1 LNDRKRCVKE
11 MAQPIKVAMM
21 NQELKIK
28 LLMTLLLAAM
38 TVIANGC
45 GITSS
50 STAKETVAAPPATAT
65 AATTEAT
72 ESAIRFLEDRV
83 RRDPDDF
90 IAYNKLAAYY
100 LQRQR
105 ETGSVNYLTLATKA
119 AHASLTAMPS
129 EQNVGGLAALATAEF
144 AAHEFV
150 AARDHAAQLIALER
164 KKSYPYE
171 MFGDALSELGD
182 YDQATTAYAKMVE
195 IGGRSVSIETRL
207 ARADLLRGKAD
218 SAVERL
224 TFALA
229 LASAQPSPARETVA
243 WIRWQLG
250 EIAFVMGDY
259 TKAEQHY
266 RDALTTFPDY
276 YRALGGLGRAL
287 AAKGDLPGA
296 IASLE
301 RAIQVIPDPTFVA
314 ALGDLYKLAGRDQ
327 EAAAQYALVEQ
338 IGKLSVANGL
348 LYNRQ
353 MALFYADHDMKPD
366 DAYTQA
372 TREYA
377 DRRDI
382 YGADAVAWTSLKVG
396 KITEA
401 QAAVKEALRLGT
413 RDARLLYHAGMVALA
428 ANDQQTARDYLTRA
442 LALSPQF
449 DLLQAAKAK
458 QALQALGD

>member
-1 LNDRKRCVKE
+1 
-11 MAQPIKVAMM
+11 M
-21 NQELKIK
+21 NQELRIK
-28 LLMTLLLAAM
+28 LLITLLIA
-38 TVIANGC
+38 TVAVTVTGC
-45 GITSS
+45 GITSPV
-50 STAKETVAAPPATAT
+50 TAKDTVTPPATTLPAN
-65 AATTEAT
+65 TETT

-83 RRDPDDF
+83 RRDPEDF
-90 IAYNKLAAYY
+90 IAYNKLAACY

-105 ETGSVNYLTLATKA
+105 ETGSVNFLTLTEKA
-119 AHASLTAMPS
+119 ARASLSAMPA
-129 EQNVGGLAALATAEF
+129 EQNVGGLAMLASAEF
-144 AAHEFV
+144 AAHEFLS
-150 AARDHAAQLIALER
+150 ARDHALKLIALEK

-171 MFGDALSELGD
+171 MLGEALSELGE
-182 YDQATTAYAKMVE
+182 YDQATTAYEKMAA

-207 ARADLLRGKAD
+207 ARADLLHGKTD
-218 SAVERL
+218 SAIERL

-229 LASAQPSPARETVA
+229 LASAQPTPARETIA

-250 EIAFVMGDY
+250 EIVFSTGDY
-259 TKAEQHY
+259 TRAEHHY

-276 YRALGGLGRAL
+276 YRALAGLGRAL

-296 IASLE
+296 IANFE
-301 RAIQVIPDPTFVA
+301 RAIQVIPDPSFVA

-338 IGKLSVANGL
+338 IGKLNAANGM

-353 MALFYADHDMKPD
+353 IALFYADHDVKPD
-366 DAYTQA
+366 EAYAQA

-382 YGADAVAWTSLKVG
+382 YGADAVAWTALKAG

-401 QAAVKEALRLGT
+401 QGAIQDALRLGT
-413 RDARLLYHAGMVALA
+413 RDARLLYHAGMIALA
-428 ANDQQTARDYLTRA
+428 ANDQQAARGDLKRA

-449 DLLQAAKAK
+449 DPLQAAKAK
-458 QALQALGD
+458 QALRALGE

>member
-1 LNDRKRCVKE
+1 
-11 MAQPIKVAMM
+11 MM
-21 NQELKIK
+21 NQDLKKK
-28 LLMTLLLAAM
+28 LLMTLVLAVSAFM
-38 TVIANGC
+38 VNGC

-50 STAKETVAAPPATAT
+50 STARETVAAPPATAT
-65 AATTEAT
+65 AATNEAS

-83 RRDPDDF
+83 RRDPEDF
-90 IAYNKLAAYY
+90 IAYNKLAGYY

-105 ETGSVNYLTLATKA
+105 ETGSVNYLTLAAKA
-119 AHASLTAMPS
+119 ARASLKAMPA
-129 EQNVGGLAALATAEF
+129 EQNVGGLAALTTAEF

-150 AARDHAAQLIALER
+150 AARDHALRLIDLER

-171 MFGDALSELGD
+171 MLGDALSELGD
-182 YDQATTAYAKMVE
+182 YDQATTAYAKKVE
-195 IGGRSVSIETRL
+195 MGGRSVSIETRL
-207 ARADLLRGKAD
+207 ARVDLLRGKAD
-218 SAVERL
+218 SAAERL

-229 LASAQPSPARETVA
+229 LASAQPSPARETLA

-250 EIAFVMGDY
+250 EIAFLTGDY
-259 TKAEQHY
+259 AKAEQHY

-276 YRALGGLGRAL
+276 YRALAGLGRAL

-301 RAIQVIPDPTFVA
+301 RAIQVIPDPLFVA
-314 ALGDLYKLAGRDQ
+314 ALGDLYKLTGRDQ

-338 IGKLSVANGL
+338 IGKLNVANGL

-353 MALFYADHDMKPD
+353 MALFYADHDVKPD
-366 DAYTQA
+366 DAYAQA
-372 TREYA
+372 TREYS

-382 YGADAVAWTSLKVG
+382 YGADAVAWTALKAG

-401 QAAVKEALRLGT
+401 QAAIKDALRLGT
-413 RDARLLYHAGMVALA
+413 CDARLFYHAGMVAQA
-428 ANDQQTARDYLTRA
+428 ARDPQAARDYLKRA

>member
-1 LNDRKRCVKE
+1 V
-11 MAQPIKVAMM
+11 PIKVAMM
-21 NQELKIK
+21 NQELRIK
-28 LLMTLLLAAM
+28 LLMTVLIAAVAV
-38 TVIANGC
+38 TVNGC
-45 GITSS
+45 GSMS
-50 STAKETVAAPPATAT
+50 PATAKETVAAP
-65 AATTEAT
+65 AATVIPANAEAT

-83 RRDPDDF
+83 RRDPEDF

-105 ETGSVNYLTLATKA
+105 ETGSVNYLTLAAKA
-119 AHASLTAMPS
+119 AHASLGAMPA
-129 EQNVGGLAALATAEF
+129 EQNIGGLAALAIAEF
-144 AAHEFV
+144 AAHEFLST
-150 AARDHAAQLIALER
+150 RDHALKLIDLER
-164 KKSYPYE
+164 KKGYPYE
-171 MFGDALSELGD
+171 ILGDALSELGD

-207 ARADLLRGKAD
+207 ARADLLRGKAE

-229 LASAQPSPARETVA
+229 LASAQQPPARETVA

-250 EIAFVMGDY
+250 EIAFSTGDY

-266 RDALTTFPDY
+266 REALTTFPDY
-276 YRALGGLGRAL
+276 YRALAGLGRAL
-287 AAKGDLPGA
+287 AARGDLPNA
-296 IASLE
+296 IANYE
-301 RAIQVIPDPTFVA
+301 RAIQVIPDPSFVA

-327 EAAAQYALVEQ
+327 EAAAQIALVEQ
-338 IGKLSVANGL
+338 IGKLNVANGM

-353 MALFYADHDMKPD
+353 IALFYADHDLKPD
-366 DAYTQA
+366 DAYAQA
-372 TREYA
+372 TREYG

-382 YGADAVAWTSLKVG
+382 YGADAVAWTALKAG

-401 QAAVKEALRLGT
+401 QAAIKDAMRLGT
-413 RDARLLYHAGMVALA
+413 RDARLLYHAGMIALA
-428 ANDQQTARDYLTRA
+428 ANDQPAARDYLKRA

-458 QALQALGD
+458 QALQALGE

>member
-1 LNDRKRCVKE
+1 MV
-11 MAQPIKVAMM
+11 M
-21 NQELKIK
+21 NQEFRNK
-28 LLMTLLLAAM
+28 LLLTLLIATAAV
-38 TVIANGC
+38 TVNGC
-45 GITSS
+45 GIMSPATVKG
-50 STAKETVAAPPATAT
+50 TASAPPATAIP
-65 AATTEAT
+65 ANVEAT

-83 RRDPDDF
+83 RRDSDDF

-105 ETGSVNYLTLATKA
+105 ETGSVNYLTLAAKA
-119 AHASLTAMPS
+119 AHASLSAMPA
-129 EQNVGGLAALATAEF
+129 EQNVGGLTALSLSEF
-144 AAHEFV
+144 ATHDFLS
-150 AARDHAAQLIALER
+150 ARDHALKLIDLER

-171 MFGDALSELGD
+171 ILGDALSELGD

-207 ARADLLRGKAD
+207 ARADLLRGKPD

-224 TFALA
+224 TLALA
-229 LASAQPSPARETVA
+229 LASTQQPPARETLA

-250 EIAFVMGDY
+250 EVAFSMGDY

-276 YRALGGLGRAL
+276 YRALAGLGRAL
-287 AAKGDLPGA
+287 AAKGDLPNA
-296 IASLE
+296 IANYE
-301 RAIQVIPDPTFVA
+301 RAIQVIPDPSFVA

-327 EAAAQYALVEQ
+327 EAAAQVALVEQ
-338 IGKLSVANGL
+338 IGKLNVANGM

-353 MALFYADHDMKPD
+353 IALFYADHDMKSAE
-366 DAYTQA
+366 AYTQA
-372 TREYA
+372 TREYG

-382 YGADAVAWTSLKVG
+382 YGADAVAWTALKAG
-396 KITEA
+396 KVTEA
-401 QAAVKEALRLGT
+401 QAAIQAALRLGT

-428 ANDQQTARDYLTRA
+428 ANDQQAARDYLKRA

-449 DLLQAAKAK
+449 DPLQVAKAK